1 MTFRKAIGG
10 VLFASLL
17 VLSTLPADALTMKK
31 STRGTSVSGG
41 GGGNTATALLLSSM
55 MPGLGESYLSGW
67 KNGWPIAE
75 CVVGSVCCF
84 FRASSIIDAASGVSD
99 DEMRIDFWTLPNQ

>member
-10 VLFASLL
+10 ALFASLL

-31 STRGTSVSGG
+31 STGGAAVSG

-75 CVVGSVCCF
+75 CIVGNVCF
-84 FRASSIIDAASGVSD
+84 FFRISSMIDAASGNSD
-99 DEMRIDFWTLPNQ
+99 ESMRFDFWSLPGQ